1 MASKQSTHNA
11 NATVIALILVGLFV
25 VVFSFGKSVIDLVNA
40 PVLSIDLAE
49 DDQIEAGF
57 LPVYVEEDLQADA
70 EVVAV
75 SLDNLSIEESAGEPE
90 TTPYVGQA
98 FPTPLPE
105 QEQEALEQQN
115 AGLTP
120 DRIVIPSITLDETVV
135 PVKFVEYEYEGR
147 TFNQWQ
153 PPEGRKVGWH
163 NTSAGLGI
171 AGNTVL
177 NGHHNIQGMVFRDLY
192 QVQLGDKIELY
203 SGAELISYVVVHT
216 DILEERNQ
224 PIEVR
229 LSNAEWIKSTE
240 DERVTIIT
248 CWPFESNTHRVVVVA
263 VPIRSELASR

>member
-1 MASKQSTHNA
+1 MAPKQSNQNA
-11 NATVIALILVGLFV
+11 NAAVVGLIFVGLFV
-25 VVFSFGKSVIDLVNA
+25 VVFSFGKSVVDLVNA

-57 LPVYVEEDLQADA
+57 LPVYVEENLQANA
-70 EVVAV
+70 ETVAV
-75 SLDNLSIEESAGEPE
+75 NLENLPSEDQEPE
-90 TTPYVGQA
+90 ATPYVGQA
-98 FPTPLPE
+98 FPTPVPE
-105 QEQEALEQQN
+105 QEQEAVEEQRV
-115 AGLTP
+115 GLTP
-120 DRIVIPSITLDETVV
+120 DRIVIPSIALDETVV
-135 PVKFVEYEYEGR
+135 PVQFVEYEYEGR

-163 NTSAGLGI
+163 NTSAGMGI

-192 QVQLGDKIELY
+192 QVQLGDTIELY
-203 SGAELISYVVVHT
+203 SGEELISYVVVHT

-229 LSNAEWIKSTE
+229 LSNAEWIKGTE

-263 VPIRSELASR
+263 VPIRSGLASR